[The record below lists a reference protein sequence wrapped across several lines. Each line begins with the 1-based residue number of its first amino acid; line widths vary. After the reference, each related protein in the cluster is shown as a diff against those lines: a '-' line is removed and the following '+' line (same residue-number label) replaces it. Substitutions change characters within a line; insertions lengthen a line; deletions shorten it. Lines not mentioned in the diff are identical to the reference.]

1 MNWWSIIKNQIA
13 STKGKTFQLDFNQPM
28 IEEEED
34 ECRQKFIAMAK
45 KVEQMTMGGT
55 RNTNPKYP
63 RSNEKIYDIK
73 NNFEST
79 QPRYDSAYFR
89 TAVKLED
96 VEKIPENVICVAIK
110 EFELFA
116 TGDRD
121 RFNIDGYD
129 ILIYK
134 KHILD
139 YDYFGIESSIHISKG
154 PFEEYCYFGIE
165 FVADY
170 EELRVGKAK
179 ENTET
184 ELARL
189 VALYEEEVNKL

>member
-1 MNWWSIIKNQIA
+1 MNWWEIIKNQLA
-13 STKGKTFQLDFNQPM
+13 STKGKTFQLDFSQPM

-55 RNTNPKYP
+55 RNTEYP
-63 RSNEKIYDIK
+63 RPYEKKYDIK

-79 QPRYDSAYFR
+79 QPGYDSAYFK
-89 TAVKLED
+89 TKVNLEE
-96 VEKIPENVICVAIK
+96 VEKIPENVFCVAIK

-134 KHILD
+134 KHILKR
-139 YDYFGIESSIHISKG
+139 DYFVIESSVYINKG
-154 PFEEYCYFGIE
+154 PFDEICYFVIE

-170 EELRVGKAK
+170 MELHPGKTK
-179 ENTET
+179 ENTES
-184 ELARL
+184 ELSRL

>member
-1 MNWWSIIKNQIA
+1 MWWEILKRQVA

-34 ECRQKFIAMAK
+34 ECRKKFIAMAQ

-55 RNTNPKYP
+55 RNTKYE
-63 RSNEKIYDIK
+63 RQYEKRYDIK

-79 QPRYDSAYFR
+79 HPYIFGSANFKIKVY
-89 TAVKLED
+89 LED
-96 VEKIPENVICVAIK
+96 VEKIPENVFCVAIK
-110 EFELFA
+110 EFELFDN
-116 TGDRD
+116 GDRD
-121 RFNIDGYD
+121 DFKIDGYD
-129 ILIYK
+129 ISVLK
-134 KHILD
+134 KHILKR
-139 YDYFGIESSIHISKG
+139 DYFAIESSITISKG
-154 PFEEYCYFGIE
+154 PFDEICYFDIE

-170 EELRVGKAK
+170 PELHAGKTK

-189 VALYEEEVNKL
+189 VTLYEEEVNKL